1 LIAICKI
8 YERIKET
15 EKNKRKKKKKEK
27 DPNRVGPSRPTE
39 ASQPVVF
46 LMCVHEQK
54 VSLSMAATSPPS
66 LNIIDLK
73 TYRLKQESY
82 SP

>member
-1 LIAICKI
+1 L
-8 YERIKET
+8 EKEKKKK
-15 EKNKRKKKKKEK
+15 EKGKKKEK

-66 LNIIDLK
+66 LEHYTPQNV
-73 TYRLKQESY
+73 
-82 SP
+82 